1 MVPAFYTQYHPL
13 TSRPF
18 LKNDTY
24 TEYAPSK
31 ALRPYIACFW
41 TTHRP
46 GRDES
51 RQVLVIPDTCVD
63 IIIEVNHTKQTVK
76 SRLCGIQDYSVTVE
90 QKAADDEISSFAV
103 RFYFWAVRLFLD
115 VNLRDIYNMSL
126 DFDLIK
132 PGCSR
137 EFERFLDCGTVG
149 ARIAWMEQYLLS
161 RLDMEA
167 YNPNLYN
174 SIEYILQSKGS
185 ATVKEICGYS
195 TVSQRQMERIFK
207 QEIGISVKRTASLVR
222 YQNVWRE
229 VAKKERFDP
238 LEAVYRYGYA
248 DQAHLLN
255 DFKRF
260 HGLWPEEARTAAL
273 ECV

>member
-41 TTHRP
+41 TTGRP
-46 GRDES
+46 GRDVS

-76 SRLCGIQDYSVTVE
+76 SRLCGIQDYSVIVE
-90 QKAADDEISSFAV
+90 QKASDDEISSFAV

-115 VNLRDIYNMSL
+115 VNPRDIYNMSL

-238 LEAVYRYGYA
+238 LGAVYRYGYA

-260 HGLWPEEARTAAL
+260 HGLWPEEARMAAL